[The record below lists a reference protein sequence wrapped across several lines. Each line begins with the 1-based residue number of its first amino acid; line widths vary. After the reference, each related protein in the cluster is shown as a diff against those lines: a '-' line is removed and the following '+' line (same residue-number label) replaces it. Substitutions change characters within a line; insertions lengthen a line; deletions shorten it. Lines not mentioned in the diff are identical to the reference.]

1 MEKWPRSDAAANH
14 ARGRKDLKGLIMG
27 ALMLESV
34 DKINEIVL
42 QLQTLPIME
51 SP

>member
-1 MEKWPRSDAAANH
+1 
-14 ARGRKDLKGLIMG
+14 LKGLIMG
-27 ALMLESV
+27 TLMLESV

-51 SP
+51 SH

>member
-1 MEKWPRSDAAANH
+1 
-14 ARGRKDLKGLIMG
+14 MG

-51 SP
+51 SH